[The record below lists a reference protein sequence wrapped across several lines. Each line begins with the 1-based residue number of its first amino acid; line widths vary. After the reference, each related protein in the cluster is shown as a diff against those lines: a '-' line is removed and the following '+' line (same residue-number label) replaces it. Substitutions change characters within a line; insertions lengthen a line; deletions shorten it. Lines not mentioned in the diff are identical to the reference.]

1 MPLNPTVRT
10 MTRININL
18 PSHVVRQLFFAL
30 RCVGGMRHGP
40 SVTMDSAAA
49 SSSALGLVF
58 AAAPSMGVDVAA
70 SLLLLLAVYDR
81 MLVVGAAGV

>member
-1 MPLNPTVRT
+1 MLFVNCS
-10 MTRININL
+10 
-18 PSHVVRQLFFAL
+18 SHFAVSEA
-30 RCVGGMRHGP
+30 CAVAP

-49 SSSALGLVF
+49 SSSVLGLVF
-58 AAAPSMGVDVAA
+58 AAALSMRVATAA